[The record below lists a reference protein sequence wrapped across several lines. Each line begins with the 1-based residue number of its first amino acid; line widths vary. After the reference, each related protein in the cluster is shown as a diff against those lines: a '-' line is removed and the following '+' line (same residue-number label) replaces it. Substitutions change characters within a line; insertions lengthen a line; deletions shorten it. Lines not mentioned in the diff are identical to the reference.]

1 MVMNTGAKLYKKNK
15 KKILGGNMLLSKN
28 PEMILPDYWP
38 AYYKKSNGI
47 NIWDLS
53 NNKYLDMM
61 CYVGQNTLGYN
72 NSHVDKSVTDA
83 IKSGNMT
90 TLNSYE
96 EIKLSEL
103 LIELHPWAQ
112 MAKFCRSGGEAN
124 ALAIRIA
131 RAAAKKENIAICGY
145 HGWHDWYLSV
155 NLKNKNNLNDHLLPG
170 LVPLGVPK
178 KLANT
183 AFPFKYG
190 DIKQL
195 KELIK
200 KKEIGIIKME
210 VGRSELPNIEFL
222 KEVRNLATKNK
233 IVLIFDEC
241 TSGFRRNLG
250 GLHMITGVYPDIS
263 MFGKALGNGYAIT
276 AVIGRGSIMSKANN
290 SFISSTFWSER
301 IGFVA
306 ALATINFMKK
316 NKTWKFL
323 ISSGKYLNEKWKKL
337 SQKYELPIKISGI
350 ESITQ
355 FNFNLKDDHYYKNF
369 ITQEMLKKKI
379 LATNLIFLN
388 INHNRKIIDKYIKN
402 LEPIFEK
409 IKHIQT
415 FGKKKYFL
423 KGKKSKLTFSR
434 LTD

>member
-124 ALAIRIA
+124 ALSIRIA
-131 RAAAKKENIAICGY
+131 RAAAKTENIAICGY

-190 DIKQL
+190 DLKQL

-250 GLHMITGVYPDIS
+250 GLHMTTGVYPDIS

-316 NKTWKFL
+316 NKTWKLL

-355 FNFNLKDDHYYKNF
+355 FNFNLKDDHYYKN
-369 ITQEMLKKKI
+369 
-379 LATNLIFLN
+379 
-388 INHNRKIIDKYIKN
+388 
-402 LEPIFEK
+402 
-409 IKHIQT
+409 
-415 FGKKKYFL
+415 
-423 KGKKSKLTFSR
+423 
-434 LTD
+434 